1 MKAKLKSNE
10 QKLFLFLFFMHRVV
24 NKYLGEFMV
33 ASCEAAREPALG
45 EQRGENQRRP
55 GQTLFSAADG
65 I

>member
-1 MKAKLKSNE
+1 
-10 QKLFLFLFFMHRVV
+10 MHRVV